1 MGSGDVGVGE
11 YSLPRGAEKV
21 SGRLG
26 VYRSSAEGGTGS
38 DNTFFPEGPVCMA
51 LQSGRGMG
59 GDELPHVR
67 QKVRGLGQDSAVR
80 RGSAL
85 ILFPPR
91 LRGLLA
97 LLFLPLHHW
106 PQAWALTP
114 WNACQGPEAGW
125 EKTRNTPY

>member
-1 MGSGDVGVGE
+1 MSG
-11 YSLPRGAEKV
+11 P
-21 SGRLG
+21 LG
-26 VYRSSAEGGTGS
+26 VYRSSSEAGTGS
-38 DNTFFPEGPVCMA
+38 DNTFSPEGPVCMA

-59 GDELPHVR
+59 GGELPHVG
-67 QKVRGLGQDSAVR
+67 QKVRGLGQDSAVPG
-80 RGSAL
+80 GSAL

-97 LLFLPLHHW
+97 LLFLPLHQW
-106 PQAWALTP
+106 PPARALTP